1 MTPMNGFSGKKES
14 ALRYL
19 RLASGISREEL
30 ASELGL
36 EPDSVAAFEEG
47 CRWMPL
53 CDMVNLSDFFAVGC
67 SALLNDDMQEAAAS
81 IGHPIIRDILRQQER
96 RRLRQEYRERIGNE
110 GEEWVTQMERVKL
123 AGTPYA
129 NAVNPNY
136 ADDPD
141 SHFDIL
147 SFTPEGECVYI
158 EVKATVGGDDVPFFM
173 TTAELRFL
181 RKCIDEGRRYELHR
195 VTHVTDPARRLQD
208 VYTAEELL
216 EQFELFPGSYILGKK
231 LEVA

>member
-1 MTPMNGFSGKKES
+1 MTLRNGFSAKGES
-14 ALRYL
+14 TLRYL
-19 RLASGISREEL
+19 RLAAGIRREEL
-30 ASELGL
+30 ASKLGL
-36 EPDSVAAFEEG
+36 EPDSVAAFEKG

-81 IGHPIIRDILRQQER
+81 ISHPIVRDDLQQKER
-96 RRLRQEYRERIGNE
+96 RRLRQEYRERIGSE
-110 GEEWVTQMERVKL
+110 GEEWVTQMERAKL

-147 SFTPEGECVYI
+147 SFTPEGECVCI
-158 EVKATVGGDDVPFFM
+158 EVKATSGGEDVPFYM
-173 TTAELRFL
+173 TAAEFRFL
-181 RKCIDEGRRYELHR
+181 RQCIDEGRQYELHR
-195 VTHVTDPARRLQD
+195 VIYATEPALRQRF
-208 VYTAEELL
+208 VYTAQEVLDR
-216 EQFELFPGSYILGKK
+216 FELFPSSYILGKK